1 MQSTSTKNIVKID
14 IKMPRMYKV
23 ILLNDDET
31 TFDFVMFVLEEIFLK
46 SEKEAR
52 LLTMLAHEK
61 GNTVVGT
68 YPHDIARSRIDTVE
82 VLKKDVGFPLTFKI
96 LPE

>member
-1 MQSTSTKNIVKID
+1 MQSTSTKNTVKID
-14 IKMPRMYKV
+14 IEMPRMYKV
-23 ILLNDDET
+23 VLLNDDES

-46 SEKEAR
+46 DEHEAQ

-61 GNTVVGT
+61 GSSVVGT
-68 YPHDIARSRIDTVE
+68 YPYDIARSRIKAVE
-82 VLKKDVGFPLTFKI
+82 LLKRNVGFPLTFKI

>member
-1 MQSTSTKNIVKID
+1 MQSTSTKNTVKID

-23 ILLNDDET
+23 MMLNDDET

-46 SEKEAR
+46 DEKEAR
-52 LLTMLAHEK
+52 LLTMLTHEK
-61 GNTVVGT
+61 GSSIVGT
-68 YPHDIARSRIDTVE
+68 YPHDVARSRIDTVE

-96 LPE
+96 LP

>member
-1 MQSTSTKNIVKID
+1 MQSTSIKNSTKID
-14 IKMPRMYKV
+14 IKKPRMYKV
-23 ILLNDDET
+23 VLLNDDVT

-46 SEKEAR
+46 SEKEAK
-52 LLTMLAHEK
+52 LLTMLANDK
-61 GNTVVGT
+61 GSTVVGT
-68 YPHDIARSRIDTVE
+68 YPHDIARSRLDTVE